1 MEYENNELKQNANLI
16 NYLKEK
22 NIIAK
27 EENESIIM
35 QQVYIEYEK
44 KFMELL
50 DENEVLLNFELLKKI
65 KNKGLR
71 LGLVSTS
78 KIKFIN
84 ILLQKLNIENLFEI
98 IVSREDVENLKPAP
112 DAYLLA
118 LKKMNILSD
127 SCIAFEDSERGINAA
142 LSTNIKTIQVD
153 DYKENKSNEK
163 ISRILL
169 AIINHIGG

>member
-1 MEYENNELKQNANLI
+1 M
-16 NYLKEK
+16 
-22 NIIAK
+22 
-27 EENESIIM
+27 
-35 QQVYIEYEK
+35 
-44 KFMELL
+44 
-50 DENEVLLNFELLKKI
+50 
-65 KNKGLR
+65 
-71 LGLVSTS
+71 
-78 KIKFIN
+78 
-84 ILLQKLNIENLFEI
+84 FEI